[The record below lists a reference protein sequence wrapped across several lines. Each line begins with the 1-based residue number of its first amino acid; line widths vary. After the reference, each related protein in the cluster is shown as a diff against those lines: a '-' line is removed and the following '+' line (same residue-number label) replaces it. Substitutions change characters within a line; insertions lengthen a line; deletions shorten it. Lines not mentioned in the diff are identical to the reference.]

1 MKTKTIINKNITNN
15 SNRYRFLGFAGVAD
29 LNNIDFT
36 VPRRFEKLKPWQ
48 VTGLTDGEGSFICTI
63 SDTGKGVTGKV
74 VNLEFKVTQKSHSM
88 GILYELQEFFNCGS
102 VVIDNRET
110 DTKKYR
116 IKSLESILEKIIPHF
131 ESYPCLTSKYLNY
144 RDWKKIAL
152 IMKNKEHLTI
162 EGINKIIEISSKMN
176 KARSFEDKYNY
187 CKTSLGMTT
196 APSISSLDKIKVQQ
210 NSEGEGSTVEIK
222 YNLPCHWV
230 QTYLTGES
238 MFYTYLGEKKSR
250 GIVYQG
256 CDSSL
261 ELGQN
266 SHDVAILLSLKKF
279 FNGGYIKPKYNYDN
293 LYECLNSRSLNRYI
307 LRNTETIIK
316 FVDKYPMLTRKHLDY
331 LDWKKI
337 VELKSRGAHKTEE
350 GLALIKEIISKVNSG
365 R

>member
-1 MKTKTIINKNITNN
+1 MNTIIKNINFE
-15 SNRYRFLGFAGVAD
+15 SRLV
-29 LNNIDFT
+29 DFK
-36 VPRRFEKLKPWQ
+36 VSRINESLKPWQ
-48 VTGLTDGEGSFICTI
+48 VTGLADGEGAFVCTI
-63 SDTGKGVTGKV
+63 SETGKGVTGKSV
-74 VNLEFKVTQKSHSM
+74 SLEFKVTQKSHSS

-116 IKSLESILEKIIPHF
+116 VKSLDSILEKIIPHF
-131 ESYPCLTSKYLNY
+131 ETYPCLTSKYLNF
-144 RDWKKIAL
+144 REWKEIAL

-162 EGINKIIEISSKMN
+162 EGINKIIGLSSKMN

-187 CKTSLGMTT
+187 CKTSLGMT
-196 APSISSLDKIKVQQ
+196 SLP
-210 NSEGEGSTVEIK
+210 NGEIDIK
-222 YNLPCHWV
+222 YDLPAHWV

-238 MFYTYLGEKKSR
+238 MFYTYLAEKKSR

-279 FNGGYIKPKYNYDN
+279 FNGGYIKPKYNYDD
-293 LYECLNSRSLNRYI
+293 LCECLKSRSLNRYI
-307 LRNTETIIK
+307 LRNTDTIIQ
-316 FVDKYPMLTRKHLDY
+316 FVDKYPMLTRKQLDY
-331 LDWKKI
+331 LDWKRI
-337 VELKSRGAHKTEE
+337 VELKSTGHHKTEE

-365 R
+365 RES